1 MAITNIEVYTTGK
14 ITTLLSEKVTKA
26 NMPIGKSV
34 TDTVTFQDL
43 IDMGF
48 ITANQ

>member
-1 MAITNIEVYTTGK
+1 MATYDVYTTGK
-14 ITTLLSEKVTKA
+14 VDAKISECAKKTT
-26 NMPIGKSV
+26 MPAGKTV

-48 ITANQ
+48 VNPPS